1 MKQIS
6 FNADWVVSEKCG
18 TFGMQENVQSKT
30 VTLPYDVLIST
41 KPTPDASGGYKT
53 GFFRSGTWEYK
64 KTFSVPAEYAH
75 KKVIFQFDG
84 VYRRAMVYINGDY
97 AGGRSSGYSQ
107 FFIDARRF
115 LKYGAENV
123 ITVVVHTADDERW
136 YSGAGIYRD
145 VYMLTADLVH
155 IVPHGLKIITPDI
168 TEERAVAKTTVC
180 VKNESAAAKTTV
192 QVEMEVLDGDQN
204 IVACSDKAPLTV
216 YQGETGTLH
225 QRLYINKPL
234 LWDVETPDLYT
245 CHTRVISEEGT
256 LLDESVESFGIR
268 SLSLDTGNG
277 LSINGKT
284 VKLQG
289 ACIHHD
295 NGPIGAASLYS
306 AEARRVALL
315 KEAGFNAVRMAHNP
329 ASPTLL
335 KACDRL
341 GMLVMDEAF
350 DQWTLNKSD
359 FDYANDFTQCWE
371 EDLTAM
377 VDKDYNHPSVILYS
391 IGNEI
396 SDTGTPNGAVTGRR
410 LAERLRGLDTTRF
423 ITNGINGMV
432 SVMDLLTSLYGN
444 SQEQAEQGKQKDAE
458 INAMMS
464 SFGDTMKQIMTLE
477 VVTEATAES
486 FACLDVAGYNYMD
499 RRYETDR
506 ELFPNRIICGTE
518 TFSPDIDQNWRKVR
532 DNTHVIG
539 DFCWTGWDYLG
550 EAGIGHVRYD
560 PSHVAAGVYG
570 TYPALTAMTG
580 DISITGYRRPS
591 SYYKQ
596 IVFGLR
602 KEPFI
607 AVQRPQHYNDTP
619 ITTPWC
625 WSDSVSSWSWQG
637 YEGKPVKVEIYSDAD
652 EVELL
657 VNGTSTGRQP
667 AGESHRFKT
676 VFDTTYLPGEIVAIA
691 YDNGKER
698 NRFSLRSASGDM
710 QLMVLPERN
719 QFSGNSSELVYLPI
733 ALTDENGTL
742 FMNHDR
748 KVWVTVEGAGELM
761 GFGTDDPKAT
771 ESFADAGRTTFDG
784 RALAVIRPTRKGEI
798 KVTVCCDGLQ
808 ERVAT
813 LQVKYICS
821 Q

>member
-6 FNADWVVSEKCG
+6 FNDNWIVSEKCG
-18 TFGMQENVQSKT
+18 TFGMQENTQSRT

-41 KPTPDASGGYKT
+41 QPTPDAPGGYKT
-53 GFFRSGTWEYK
+53 GFYRSGTWEYK
-64 KTFSVPAEYAH
+64 KNFSVPVEYVH
-75 KKVIFQFDG
+75 KKVMLRFDG

-107 FFIDARRF
+107 FFIDTGRF

-123 ITVVVHTADDERW
+123 IKVVVHTADDERW
-136 YSGAGIYRD
+136 YSGAGIYRN
-145 VYMLTADLVH
+145 VYMLTGDLVH
-155 IVPHGLKIITPDI
+155 IVPHGLKITTPDI
-168 TEERAVAKTTVC
+168 TEERAVVKTVVC
-180 VKNESAAAKTTV
+180 VKNDSAAAKVTV
-192 QVEMEVLDGDQN
+192 RIEMEIRDRDQN
-204 IVACSDKAPLTV
+204 IVAVGQAPLTV
-216 YQGETGTLH
+216 YQGETAALH
-225 QRLYINKPL
+225 QRLYVNTPL
-234 LWDVETPDLYT
+234 LWDVDTPNLYT
-245 CHTRVISEEGT
+245 CHTKVLREDDT
-256 LLDESVESFGIR
+256 LLDESVEYFGIR
-268 SLSLDTGNG
+268 SLSLDTQNG
-277 LSINGKT
+277 LSINGKA
-284 VKLQG
+284 VKLRG

-315 KEAGFNAVRMAHNP
+315 KESGFNAVRMSHNP
-329 ASPTLL
+329 SSPTLL
-335 KACDRL
+335 EACDRL

-359 FDYANDFTQCWE
+359 FDYANDFMKCWE

-410 LAERLRGLDTTRF
+410 LAEKLRGLDDARF

-432 SVMDLLTSLYGN
+432 AVMELLTSMYDN
-444 SQEQAEQGKQKDAE
+444 SQKQAAQGEKEGAE
-458 INAMMS
+458 INSMMS
-464 SFGDTMKQIMTLE
+464 SFGDAMKNIMTLE
-477 VVTEATAES
+477 VVTKVTAES

-506 ELFPNRIICGTE
+506 EQFPNRIICGTE

-532 DNTHVIG
+532 DNAHVIG

-550 EAGIGHVRYD
+550 EAGIGHVRYT
-560 PSHVAAGVYG
+560 PSHVAEGVYG
-570 TYPALTAMTG
+570 TYPALTSMTG

-625 WSDSVSSWSWQG
+625 FSDSVSSWSWPG
-637 YEGKPVKVEIYSDAD
+637 YEGKPIKVEVYSDAD

-657 VNGTSTGRQP
+657 VNNTSIERQSV
-667 AGESHRFKT
+667 GESHRFKA
-676 VFDTTYLPGEIVAIA
+676 VFDTAYQSGEIVAIA
-691 YDNGKER
+691 YDNGKAR
-698 NRFSLRSASGDM
+698 SRSSLRSANGDM
-710 QLMVLPERN
+710 QLMVIPECG
-719 QFSGNSSELVYLPI
+719 QLSVNSSELVYLPI
-733 ALTDENGTL
+733 TLTDNNGNL
-742 FMNHDR
+742 FMNLDR
-748 KVWVTVEGAGELM
+748 KVRVEVEGTGELF
-761 GFGTDDPKAT
+761 GFGTDDPKAA
-771 ESFADAGRTTFDG
+771 ECFADTERTTFDG
-784 RALAVIRPTRKGEI
+784 RALAVIRPTGKGEI

-808 ERVAT
+808 ECMVT
-813 LQVKYICS
+813 LQVK
-821 Q
+821 